1 MSDSLELMGL
11 ATKDFEWYEAGDVD
25 AFVVRDI
32 PQIVNELAINN
43 QSLSIAVI
51 SSEVVPDFDTIKV
64 AFWFR
69 NTYLPVYENGD
80 FYVKSDGKY
89 ATVKRS
95 DGYALL
101 GIRNESSS

>member
-1 MSDSLELMGL
+1 MSENLVLMGL
-11 ATKDFEWYEAGDVD
+11 TTEDFDWYEVGEVD
-25 AFVVRDI
+25 SFSARGI

-43 QSLSIAVI
+43 ESITVAVI
-51 SSEVVPDFDTIKV
+51 SDEVVPDFGTIKV
-64 AFWFR
+64 ALWFR
-69 NTYLPVYENGD
+69 STYLPVYENGD
-80 FYVKSDGKY
+80 FYVKSDGQY